1 MNLIP
6 RINGPIQLGNE
17 TYTFTLPLT
26 YAGSCEAADQFPMEQ
41 SDAPVLTFENADLV
55 DTSLLQLQVNGIGS
69 GG

>member
-26 YAGSCEAADQFPMEQ
+26 YAGPCEAADQFPMEQ
-41 SDAPVLTFENADLV
+41 SDAPVLTFENADLPAEGYTI
-55 DTSLLQLQVNGIGS
+55 DIAPARS
-69 GG
+69 